1 AARTVATAGVTRML
15 ALLKSAAVA
24 HSSVKAQQ
32 AQYGALITLTDR
44 LVTAAAALEL
54 ASTTPLHAD
63 EHERLQH
70 VAEDC
75 ARIRRVIEERDSAER
90 RQPRKGSQSPVG
102 GGSGRLAI
110 IAELEHAA
118 DLLHQALAPEAVAG
132 EGASSGAEEVRLFVP
147 DALTNP
153 EYIHYALKGALAV
166 MICYVLQSAVDW
178 PGIRTCIVTCLI
190 VGLTSEGATIQKGTL
205 RISGALVG
213 ALMGFLAILFLI
225 PSMVSITSLAL
236 VVAAG
241 TAIAAWVV
249 VGTPRISYAGVQIA
263 FA

>member
-1 AARTVATAGVTRML
+1 GALGFVIGLIGTLIMTTPDFIPVPELAVRASLWLWPVFALGISAAVVANLLIAPSDPEILLRAELVRRLRATEEALAGCLGKRKPEMAARTVATAGVTRML

-153 EYIHYALKGALAV
+153 EYIH
-166 MICYVLQSAVDW
+166 
-178 PGIRTCIVTCLI
+178 
-190 VGLTSEGATIQKGTL
+190 
-205 RISGALVG
+205 
-213 ALMGFLAILFLI
+213 
-225 PSMVSITSLAL
+225 
-236 VVAAG
+236 
-241 TAIAAWVV
+241 
-249 VGTPRISYAGVQIA
+249 
-263 FA
+263 